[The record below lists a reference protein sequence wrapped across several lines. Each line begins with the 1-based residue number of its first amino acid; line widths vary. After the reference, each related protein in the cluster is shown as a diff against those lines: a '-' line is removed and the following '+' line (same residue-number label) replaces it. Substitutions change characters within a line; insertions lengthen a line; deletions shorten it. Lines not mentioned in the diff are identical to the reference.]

1 MYEMPPKPATP
12 ELSHPSKQ
20 SGMLRIE
27 MQLSKAL
34 VRMFLLGLI
43 ILILLMICGFN

>member
-1 MYEMPPKPATP
+1 MCGMPPKPATP
-12 ELSHPSKQ
+12 KLSHPSNK
-20 SGMLRIE
+20 SRMLRLE